1 MIHFRY
7 HLLSLVAVFSA
18 LGVGILLGGTVG
30 QPWLQ
35 QGEREVLAR
44 MEAMY
49 DRALKSNNE
58 MKQQMSR
65 LLQEVEQNNREVIH
79 LMAMRYADDLQ
90 GSKVYVWH
98 PPEVQLEPFARVLVS
113 VGMKVVR
120 YKEGDRLDDGP
131 LLLFAAEKPA
141 WLTGLPDNSRW
152 LHVEQVP
159 NSPARQWELLEN
171 VQKLLTEMRM
181 EHEKS

>member
-7 HLLSLVAVFSA
+7 HLLSLVAVFIA

-49 DRALKSNNE
+49 ARALKNNNE
-58 MKQQMSR
+58 MKEQMRR
-65 LLQEVEQNNREVIH
+65 LLQEVEQKNQEVIH
-79 LMAMRYADDLQ
+79 LMAMRYASELQ

-98 PPEVQLEPFARVLVS
+98 SPDVQLEPFARVMNSL
-113 VGMKVVR
+113 GMKVVR
-120 YKEGDRLDDGP
+120 YRQGDRLDDGP
-131 LLLFAAEKPA
+131 LLVFAAELPA
-141 WLTGLPDNSRW
+141 WLSGLPDNSRW

-159 NSPARQWELLEN
+159 SSSDKQWELLEN
-171 VQKLLTEMRM
+171 VQKLLMEMRM
-181 EHEKS
+181 EREKS